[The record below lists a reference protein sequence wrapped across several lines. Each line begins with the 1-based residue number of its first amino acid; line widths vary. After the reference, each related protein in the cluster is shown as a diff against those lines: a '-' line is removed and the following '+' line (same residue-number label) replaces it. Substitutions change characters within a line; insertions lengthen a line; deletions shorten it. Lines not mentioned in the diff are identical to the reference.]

1 MRTSWDRL
9 RHALLFEIIGI
20 LLVTP
25 LAMLVLGMSLEHA
38 GVVAVGSALI
48 AMLWNYVYNWGF
60 DTVMLRRT
68 GNTLKGPLLRIFHA
82 ALFEIGLLIVLAPFI
97 AWWLGVSLWAAVLLD
112 IGFAAFYMGYAYVF
126 NWGYDR
132 IFPLPEWQ
140 EAG

>member
-60 DTVMLRRT
+60 DTVMR
-68 GNTLKGPLLRIFHA
+68 G
-82 ALFEIGLLIVLAPFI
+82 APAI
-97 AWWLGVSLWAAVLLD
+97 
-112 IGFAAFYMGYAYVF
+112 
-126 NWGYDR
+126 R
-132 IFPLPEWQ
+132 
-140 EAG
+140 